1 MRKPFTFACI
11 AVLSIGLYAFTS
23 EETSAYSKNKLLDDA
38 SWLIGTWVNTTPRG
52 KMVEEWKKE
61 SDSSFVGKSYF
72 IKTDTM
78 PAEALKLVQ
87 RGKDLFYIPTVNNQ
101 NGGLPVT
108 FKHTIASKTQMVF
121 ENPAHDFPQK
131 ISYKLINKDSLVA
144 EISGMRNGQLK
155 TIKFPMKK
163 AI

>member
-1 MRKPFTFACI
+1 MTNPFLFIFI
-11 AVLSIGLYAFTS
+11 AVLSMGMCSFQS
-23 EETSAYSKNKLLDDA
+23 KEEISNSKNELLSRS

-87 RGKDLFYIPTVNNQ
+87 RGNNLFYIPTVINQ

-108 FKHTIASKTQMVF
+108 FKHTISSESQIVF

-131 ISYKLINKDSLVA
+131 ISYTLINKDSLVA
-144 EISGMRNGQLK
+144 EISGTRNGQPK
-155 TIKFPMKK
+155 KIKFPMKRSL
-163 AI
+163 